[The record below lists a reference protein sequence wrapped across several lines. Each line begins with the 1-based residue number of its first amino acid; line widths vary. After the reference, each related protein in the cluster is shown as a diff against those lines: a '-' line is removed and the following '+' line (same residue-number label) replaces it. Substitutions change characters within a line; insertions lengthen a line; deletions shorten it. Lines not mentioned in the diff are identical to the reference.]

1 MSSSYLCKNTLIFGL
16 NQPYKIKFQTLFVG
30 FASRKLAGHQNRVTH
45 QPRPSL
51 HVPKRMSMTSFP
63 VTETSTWWCPY
74 PVMAAWKIMS
84 TIQLLNR
91 PHIMFIH
98 IQAVNWKR
106 ILECSPKKVF
116 KNYQNSI
123 KNIHSDAQN
132 LKFDKVSK
140 WQIDNSSSVKNNYSM
155 KWNLDKQILNLIS
168 FVAIQWKFN
177 KLSFNLKKLR
187 FSKLKDKK

>member
-1 MSSSYLCKNTLIFGL
+1 
-16 NQPYKIKFQTLFVG
+16 
-30 FASRKLAGHQNRVTH
+30 
-45 QPRPSL
+45 
-51 HVPKRMSMTSFP
+51 
-63 VTETSTWWCPY
+63 
-74 PVMAAWKIMS
+74 
-84 TIQLLNR
+84 
-91 PHIMFIH
+91 MFIH